1 MLLLGNDAEMIAM
14 DFGGEKFGFSRIEG
28 ETETS
33 VDSGEK
39 GLRCPSVFEE
49 EKLHARAFAALAK
62 DFTGAKDFGDGA
74 DDRDDLVRLHES
86 VETYGEVRLRGKTAG
101 DAKGKAEVVS
111 CGGKGG
117 S

>member
-1 MLLLGNDAEMIAM
+1 MGNDAEMIAM

-74 DDRDDLVRLHES
+74 DDRDNLVRLHER
-86 VETYGEVRLRGKTAG
+86 VERYGEVRLRGKTAG
-101 DAKGKAEVVS
+101 DAEGKAEFVS
-111 CGGKGG
+111 CGGRGG
-117 S
+117 IRK